1 MSITSEKLEGNMAL
15 LTITVPAEDFTKALN
30 NAYKKE
36 KGKFQIPGFRKG
48 HVPMAMIEKM
58 YGPAVFYEDA
68 ANDLINKRYPEEIE
82 NVDLDITSR
91 PEIDITQIE
100 KGKDFIFTA
109 KVATKPPVTLGQY
122 KGIEIEKI
130 DRYVTEA
137 DVDAE
142 IEKTRKENARKV
154 EVTDRAAQEGDE
166 AIINFEG
173 FIDGTPFD
181 GGKGE
186 EYALKLGSH
195 SFIDTF
201 EEQIVGKNI
210 GDKFDVEVKFP
221 ENYQAEDLAGQPAT
235 FKVEL
240 LGIKEEILPE
250 LDDEFA
256 SEVSEFETLAEY
268 REDTRK
274 ILEVKKEEAA
284 RKEKEAKC
292 LEKLIETSEIDLP
305 EPMIMFQQE
314 KILDEFEMQLRY
326 QGLNLEQYYTI
337 TKQTRE
343 DMLSQVKP
351 EAERRIRTS
360 LIIEEVVKAEGIEA
374 SEDEVNEKISKMAE
388 QYQLDVEKFKE
399 LAGEKEIEA
408 IKMDVAMEKAVKLIA
423 ESAKEA

>member
-68 ANDLINKRYPEEIE
+68 ANDLINKRYPEELE

-142 IEKTRKENARKV
+142 IEKARKENARKV
-154 EVTDRAAQEGDE
+154 DVTDRAAQEGDE

-268 REDTRK
+268 REDTQK

>member
-142 IEKTRKENARKV
+142 IEKARKENARKV
-154 EVTDRAAQEGDE
+154 DVTDRAAQEGDE

-268 REDTRK
+268 RENTQK

>member
-142 IEKTRKENARKV
+142 IEKARKENARKV

>member
-1 MSITSEKLEGNMAL
+1 MSLTYEKLEGNMAE
-15 LTITVPAEDFTKALN
+15 LTITVPAEDFNKACVEVYNRTKN
-30 NAYKKE
+30 
-36 KGKFQIPGFRKG
+36 KFQFDGFRKG
-48 HVPMAMIEKM
+48 HVPMAFIEKT
-58 YGPAVFYEDA
+58 YGYAVFYEDA
-68 ANDLINKRYPEEIE
+68 ANDLINKTYFEEIKDC
-82 NVDLDITSR
+82 DLDIVSN
-91 PEIDITQIE
+91 PDISVSQIE

-142 IEKTRKENARKV
+142 IEKARKENARKV
-154 EVTDRAAQEGDE
+154 DVTDRAAQEGDE

-268 REDTRK
+268 REDTQK

>member
-142 IEKTRKENARKV
+142 IEKARKENARKV
-154 EVTDRAAQEGDE
+154 DVTDRAAQEGDE

-268 REDTRK
+268 RKDTQK

>member
-15 LTITVPAEDFTKALN
+15 LTITVPAEEFGKALTA
-30 NAYKKE
+30 AYNKE
-36 KGKFQIPGFRKG
+36 KNKFQVPGFRKG

-68 ANDLINKRYPEEIE
+68 ANDLINKHYPEEIADI
-82 NVDLDITSR
+82 DLDIASR

-109 KVATKPPVTLGQY
+109 KVATKPPVKLGEY

-130 DRYVTEA
+130 EAVVTDE

-142 IEKTRKENARKV
+142 IEKARKDNARKV
-154 EVTDRAAQEGDE
+154 DVTDRAAKEGDE
-166 AIINFEG
+166 ALINYEG
-173 FIDGTPFD
+173 FVDGTPFE

-186 EYALKLGSH
+186 EYNLKLGSH

-201 EEQIVGKNI
+201 EDQIVGKNV
-210 GDKFDVEVKFP
+210 GDKFDVEVTFP
-221 ENYQAEDLAGQPAT
+221 EEYHSADLAGKPAT

-256 SEVSEFETLAEY
+256 SEVSEFDTLAEY
-268 REDTRK
+268 REDTKK
-274 ILEVKKEEAA
+274 ILQVKKEEAA
-284 RKEKEAKC
+284 KKEKEAKC

-305 EPMIMFQQE
+305 EPMIMYQQE
-314 KILDEFEMQLRY
+314 KMVEDFEMQLRY
-326 QGLNLEQYYTI
+326 QGLSIDQYFAI

-343 DMLSQVKP
+343 DMLEQVKP
-351 EAERRIRTS
+351 EAVRRIKTS
-360 LIIEEVVKAEGIEA
+360 LIVEEVAKVEGIEA
-374 SEDEVNEKISKMAE
+374 TDEELDARLTEMAE

-399 LAGEKEIEA
+399 LAGDQETDA
-408 IKMDVAMEKAVKLIA
+408 IKMDLAMEKAIKFIA
-423 ESAKEA
+423 ENAKEA

>member
-142 IEKTRKENARKV
+142 IEKARKENARKV
-154 EVTDRAAQEGDE
+154 DVTDRAAQEGDE

-268 REDTRK
+268 REDTQK